1 MYLHL
6 GQDTVI
12 KMDEIVGIFDLET
25 ATVSKISRDYLA
37 RAQKSGQVVNVSLE
51 LPKSFVVC
59 RDETGRLTVYIS
71 QISTATLLK
80 RNRVRGRAL
89 QSLREPSGIRKE
101 PDS

>member
-37 RAQKSGQVVNVSLE
+37 WAQKSGQVVNVSLE

-59 RDETGRLTVYIS
+59 RGETGRLTVYIS

-80 RNRVRGRAL
+80 RTGFVEGLSNL
-89 QSLREPSGIRKE
+89 
-101 PDS
+101 

>member
-1 MYLHL
+1 VYLHL

-80 RNRVRGRAL
+80 RTGFVEGLSNL
-89 QSLREPSGIRKE
+89 
-101 PDS
+101 

>member
-59 RDETGRLTVYIS
+59 RTKSAG
-71 QISTATLLK
+71 
-80 RNRVRGRAL
+80 
-89 QSLREPSGIRKE
+89 
-101 PDS
+101 